1 MTDLDMKMT
10 PEAPMSNPASDQS
23 KGVIN
28 DVLNQKAPEP
38 LLEAPDPLVTAPLLL
53 KEIIADE
60 DVFNDVPPPE
70 KRPKKKISEK
80 QLEHLAKAREKA
92 KETRRLKA
100 EAKKDLKITQKP
112 RRESVSFSDDE
123 VLSKDSAPIHTK
135 QEYPS
140 FQQFT
145 PEDIIK
151 LQEDAINSY
160 DKKRKARKEVKKQQK
175 QVEAVEKKNYEAV
188 TRAIH
193 HPTNPSQDDPW
204 AMCFN

>member
-1 MTDLDMKMT
+1 MKMT
-10 PEAPMSNPASDQS
+10 PDTEMSDPACDQS
-23 KGVIN
+23 KGIIN
-28 DVLNQKAPEP
+28 DVLNQKEPEP
-38 LLEAPDPLVTAPLLL
+38 VEEPEPEVIAPLLL

-70 KRPKKKISEK
+70 KRPKKKVSEK

-100 EAKKDLKITQKP
+100 EAKRDLKIK
-112 RRESVSFSDDE
+112 
-123 VLSKDSAPIHTK
+123 HTK
-135 QEYPS
+135 IEQEPPKPEADIMTKDNPMVSATKKEYPS

-160 DKKRKARKEVKKQQK
+160 DKKRKARKEIKKQKQ

-193 HPTNPSQDDPW
+193 HPVNPQADDPW
-204 AMCFN
+204 SLCFN

>member
-1 MTDLDMKMT
+1 MKMT

-123 VLSKDSAPIHTK
+123 VLSKDSAPIHIK